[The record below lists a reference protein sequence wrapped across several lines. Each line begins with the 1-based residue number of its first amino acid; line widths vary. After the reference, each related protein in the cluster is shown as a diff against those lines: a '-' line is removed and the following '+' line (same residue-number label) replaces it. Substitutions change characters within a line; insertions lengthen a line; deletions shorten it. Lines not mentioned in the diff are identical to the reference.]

1 MIFWRV
7 LDDKLYAINEVDKL
21 GFETEEGLR
30 IPDEYLDNQE
40 FVILRTCHGIGDW
53 GIISSLPRLLKAKY
67 PNCKVYVPSKNLI
80 KKLFNIEHDNAH
92 AIFDNNPYVDD
103 FVDSVSGEIFHDHY
117 RIYDKNNTDVPLAK
131 QMLKFWQFSNTEME
145 DYLPEMYWTDDEKKF
160 GDKIIKEYIGDGDFG
175 CLLMS
180 DRFGTK
186 SEKHDDEFYKKDMR
200 VMVKVLKNY
209 DIPFLYW
216 TTVPITDTPFD
227 FINKKLDLR
236 NIDLRIQ
243 LYIKSCAKVNVS
255 NQCGTNHI
263 VARYSECYESQRQ
276 YPIEHN
282 FIDNIKYI

>member
-80 KKLFNIEHDNAH
+80 KKLFNIEHNNAH
-92 AIFDNNPYVDD
+92 VVFDNNPYVDD

-186 SEKHDDEFYKKDMR
+186 SEKHDDEFYKKDTR

>member
-7 LDDKLYAINEVDKL
+7 LDNKLYAIDEVDKL

-53 GIISSLPRLLKAKY
+53 GIIASLPRLLKAKY

-186 SEKHDDEFYKKDMR
+186 SEKHDDEFYKKDTR